1 VLLYINDQKQS
12 MMKKIPLITIIG
24 VPNTGKST
32 LFNRLIGQRKALV
45 HSEAGMTR
53 DIYKKPLDIDGKK
66 YYLQDSGGFF
76 PDGHIITDEINKRIF
91 KEARI
96 SDIVIFLFDGKREIL
111 GYEKDLFLDIKKIN
125 PKIISV
131 VNKVDNPG
139 NYILPSSFYLLKEE
153 FLLISSEHNLE
164 IDTLLEAISDKLIN
178 YSSNQY
184 KIDNPNLRISI
195 MGKPNVGKSSLIN
208 KILNDELVIVSPI
221 PGTTRDSVD
230 LEVKRKDN
238 VFILVDNAGIRK
250 KQKVK
255 EKTESAAVI
264 RAEKDIRQADLI
276 IFVIDISKKIDQNDF
291 LIANKILKSAKPV
304 IVACNKWDLI
314 SEKDRA
320 QKLLANAKERLNSF
334 YFAPFMLTSATTGKN
349 VYNLMDLAEEI
360 HKKLLRKI
368 KTSYLNSKV
377 REILSERKILTEVNR
392 IFNPKYVNI
401 ESYQPFF
408 LHFYSGS
415 GQKIKPAHET
425 YIKKRIVE
433 ELELSGIPIF
443 FKISAKK
450 NRNG

>member
-1 VLLYINDQKQS
+1 

-125 PKIISV
+125 PKIIPV

-360 HKKLLRKI
+360 HKKLLQKI